1 MSEQVDRTLSQVSEV
16 GAGRTDANNPI
27 WSFTGFH
34 VGQTRS
40 WGLISADVI
49 NPDPGEATWC
59 SGRHRIVYALTNFAG
74 TVSDTGQGP
83 KRPGMGREKLAYR
96 PPGSAVHSNMPVP
109 VRMIQILQSPDTYY
123 NFACDLV
130 RGGSVDLVP
139 RAHVEDP
146 LISRIVLTLSDDIK
160 GGVLDHV
167 LADALNTALAVQVIR
182 QFVEPTA
189 INLMPSNGLSRE
201 RLQRVRD
208 YVHSHLG
215 DPLTLSDIAEVACLS
230 TYHLSRSFKLATG
243 IALHRYVLFRRIER
257 AKELLLKTDI
267 PLAEVAWSVG
277 FDSQASFTT
286 RFRRE
291 VGVTPGRLRSGQV

>member
-1 MSEQVDRTLSQVSEV
+1 M
-16 GAGRTDANNPI
+16 I
-27 WSFTGFH
+27 
-34 VGQTRS
+34 
-40 WGLISADVI
+40 
-49 NPDPGEATWC
+49 
-59 SGRHRIVYALTNFAG
+59 YALTDFAG
-74 TVSDTGQGP
+74 TVSDTGSGQ

-130 RGGSVDLVP
+130 RGGSVNLIP

-146 LISRIVLTLSDDIK
+146 LISRIVLTLADDIK

-182 QFVEPTA
+182 QFVEPAA
-189 INLMPSNGLSRE
+189 INLTPSNGLSGK

-208 YVHSHLG
+208 YIDAHLG
-215 DPLTLSDIAEVACLS
+215 EALTLSDIAEVACLS
-230 TYHLSRSFKLATG
+230 SYHLSRSFKLATG
-243 IALHRYVLFRRIER
+243 ITLHRYVLLRRIER
-257 AKELLLKTDI
+257 AKKLLLKTDI

-291 VGVTPGRLRSGQV
+291 VGVTPGRLRAGQV

>member
-1 MSEQVDRTLSQVSEV
+1 MSEPVIDPAFRARRVDPERVDPT
-16 GAGRTDANNPI
+16 NPI
-27 WSFTGFH
+27 WRFPGFR
-34 VGQTRS
+34 VDDTRS
-40 WGLISADVI
+40 WGLIAADI
-49 NPDPGEATWC
+49 ISRDPGEATWC
-59 SGRHRIVYALTNFAG
+59 SGRHRIVYALTDFAG
-74 TVSDTGQGP
+74 TVSDAARGP

-96 PPGSAVHSNMPVP
+96 PPGNAVHSNMPVP

-130 RGGSVDLVP
+130 RGGSVNLMP
-139 RAHVEDP
+139 RAHLEDP

-182 QFVEPTA
+182 QFTEPAA
-189 INLMPSNGLSRE
+189 INLAPSNGLSRE

-208 YVHSHLG
+208 YVEAHLG
-215 DPLTLSDIAEVACLS
+215 DPLTLSDIAAVACLS
-230 TYHLSRSFKLATG
+230 SYHLSRSFKLATG
-243 IALHRYVLFRRIER
+243 IALHRYVLLRRIER
-257 AKELLLKTDI
+257 AKGLLLKTGM

-291 VGVTPGRLRSGQV
+291 VGVTPGRLRAGRV